1 MSKIVTL
8 TFFFLFHLFFNYIIV
23 SYGFNRTNHDIPRWT
38 NIDNFLFL
46 LRIIIILVLLA
57 QVVMFC
63 MFPCKLMIR
72 IYFKIND
79 ITTRS
84 TTSNNNNNNIHGNS
98 FKLRCIYRP
107 IYLSIYLIQFA
118 LLLPFCNYCI
128 GSIQVENKIVRGIEY
143 FSRVSVRTLLQHK
156 PVVIRIVVVLYFHF
170 WKANPC
176 AAYYHY

>member
-1 MSKIVTL
+1 
-8 TFFFLFHLFFNYIIV
+8 
-23 SYGFNRTNHDIPRWT
+23 
-38 NIDNFLFL
+38 
-46 LRIIIILVLLA
+46 
-57 QVVMFC
+57 
-63 MFPCKLMIR
+63 MIR

-98 FKLRCIYRP
+98 FKIRCIYRP

-176 AAYYHY
+176 AAHYHYWDWQDTTFWFYSKPPIHDVSFVFSLWSNSKITMNKCTYEFKLILVV

>member
-1 MSKIVTL
+1 
-8 TFFFLFHLFFNYIIV
+8 
-23 SYGFNRTNHDIPRWT
+23 
-38 NIDNFLFL
+38 
-46 LRIIIILVLLA
+46 
-57 QVVMFC
+57 MFC

-84 TTSNNNNNNIHGNS
+84 TTSNNNNNNNIHGNS
-98 FKLRCIYRP
+98 FKIRCIYRP